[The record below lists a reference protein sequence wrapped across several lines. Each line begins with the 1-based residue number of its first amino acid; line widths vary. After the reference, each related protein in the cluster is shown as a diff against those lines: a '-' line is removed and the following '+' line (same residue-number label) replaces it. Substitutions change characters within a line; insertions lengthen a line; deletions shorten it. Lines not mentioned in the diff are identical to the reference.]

1 MIDYFFLFATQAAA
15 EADPVVGAFYDATDG
30 VWRPDVCFPGTNV
43 ATPQAVIN
51 SISSLT
57 GFWLIIAQTNPNA
70 ALAADANLVMALDRD
85 AANAGRSF
93 VTSAVITGTNRT
105 SLTFSPTPFGAK
117 YPQPLGQ

>member
-1 MIDYFFLFATQAAA
+1 MIDYFFLLATEAAA
-15 EADPVVGAFYDATDG
+15 EADPIVGAYWISDLAQ
-30 VWRPDVCFPGTNV
+30 WRPDVCFPGTKV

-51 SISSLT
+51 GISSLT